1 MRRMCGRASI
11 GIAAWISCI
20 VGCLTC
26 VSESRAADE
35 IYRCQ
40 VDGATVFSDKP
51 CGVSAERIDVPSPML
66 VPPPTGPKLD
76 LLGEAER
83 RDQRAAE
90 RKAKADAEWTAEYEA
105 RKTHEEKIRAAR
117 IADEIVTGMTSEEV
131 RRLRGDPVT
140 VATSQNGK
148 SQRMT
153 WSYLLDDGSRLH
165 VKFTDGVVSSTSLR
179 QEKK

>member
-1 MRRMCGRASI
+1 MCGRASI
-11 GIAAWISCI
+11 GFAAVVCAVFVPAW
-20 VGCLTC
+20 G
-26 VSESRAADE
+26 VSSWAADE

-51 CGVSAERIDVPSPML
+51 CGAAAERIDVPPPMIM
-66 VPPPTGPKLD
+66 PAGPKVD

-90 RKAKADAEWTAEYEA
+90 RKAKADAEWNAEYEA
-105 RKTHEEKIRAAR
+105 RKAHEEKIRAAR
-117 IADEIVTGMTSEEV
+117 IADAIVTGMTPDEV

-140 VATSQNGK
+140 VATSQGGK

>member
-1 MRRMCGRASI
+1 M
-11 GIAAWISCI
+11 
-20 VGCLTC
+20 GCLAWAP
-26 VSESRAADE
+26 VARAADE
-35 IYRCQ
+35 VYRCQ

-51 CGVSAERIDVPSPML
+51 CGDSAERIDVPPPMIL
-66 VPPPTGPKLD
+66 PPPSGPKVD

-90 RKAKADAEWTAEYEA
+90 RKAKADAEWTADYQA
-105 RKTHEEKIRAAR
+105 RKEQEEKLRAAR
-117 IADEIVTGMTSEEV
+117 IADEIVTGMTPEDV
-131 RRLRGDPVT
+131 RRMRGDPIT
-140 VATSQNGK
+140 VATSQSGK